1 MRRLSIVLLLI
12 VAVVI
17 TAIAQED
24 SGPDD
29 SLEVRNVS
37 VIAQQNLFG
46 QIVRLAE
53 GALRNS
59 GDDAYTNITLFAT
72 LYDEADEIIGEG
84 IGFPVTECGAGLLPD
99 FALQPGAEQAFS
111 ITLELYEDDARIE
124 RVEVDV
130 QAAAIDPDPDTLPAA
145 MNNITA
151 ISYQEV
157 VLVEWIDP
165 NTLRY
170 GVGCAG
176 EVFTNLTWSQAD
188 VATAISRAVEH
199 PRTSSVTPALRE
211 ALGLNDPFAYNRSFL
226 TFAPTSR
233 RLVYQTDI
241 HVFLSAEPDGSFRRL
256 IYDDLSRHSLQG
268 LIWLPEGRFLAYYF
282 GASGE
287 EVRYFTASVEG
298 QRISATIYDVTPSLI
313 VPGPTPDGAR
323 AVIARI
329 EDGVTGYYLRDT
341 FFQGDELLFE
351 GDAPGNNWPAPI
363 VAVDEQNQQFIYLVR
378 RVDDQPYLQ
387 CFDMQTRQLNDLTL
401 LPLQLGTDDRAW
413 TWLSPDRAHIALAAN
428 GVNGGLWLVDIQAL
442 GGCTPTL
449 AG

>member
-1 MRRLSIVLLLI
+1 MRRLWIVLPLI
-12 VAVVI
+12 LVAAT
-17 TAIAQED
+17 TAVSQED
-24 SGPDD
+24 TGPGN
-29 SLEVRNVS
+29 SLEVRNTQV
-37 VIAQQNLFG
+37 VAEQNVFG
-46 QIVRLAE
+46 QIVRMAE
-53 GALRNS
+53 GTLRNN
-59 GDDAYTNITLFAT
+59 GEDAYTSITLFAT
-72 LYDEADEIIGEG
+72 LYDETDDIIGEG

-99 FALQPGAEQAFS
+99 FALQPGASQAFS

-130 QAAAIDPDPDTLPAA
+130 QATAIAPDLNTLPAT
-145 MNNITA
+145 MSNITP

-157 VLVEWIDP
+157 VLVEWVDA
-165 NTLRY
+165 NSLRY

-176 EVFTNLTWSQAD
+176 EVFTNLTWNLAD
-188 VATAISRAVEH
+188 VTTAISRAIEH

-211 ALGLNDPFAYNRSFL
+211 ALGLTNPFAYNQSFL

-233 RLVYQTDI
+233 RLVYQTDL

-323 AVIARI
+323 AVIARV

-341 FFQGDELLFE
+341 FFQGNELLFE
-351 GDAPGNNWPAPI
+351 GEAPGNNWPAPI
-363 VAVDEQNQQFIYLVR
+363 VAVDEQNQRFVYLVR
-378 RVDDQPYLQ
+378 RVNDQPYLQ

-401 LPLQLGTDDRAW
+401 LPLQLGSDDRAW
-413 TWLSPDRAHIALAAN
+413 TWLSPDGTRIALAAN
-428 GVNGGLWLVDIQAL
+428 GVNGGLWLVDVRAL
-442 GGCTPTL
+442 GGCTPTV